1 MGVIGKDLG
10 VPYGECG
17 HNHSA
22 ALFLCMDRGPGR
34 TTLYRRNFPLELD
47 ATRFGRRL
55 ETQSVTVAAQK
66 MNRCFPNAG
75 PEFLHRRE

>member
-34 TTLYRRNFPLELD
+34 ATLFRLKMPL
-47 ATRFGRRL
+47 
-55 ETQSVTVAAQK
+55 QSTSKFVSASMILAIGTITA
-66 MNRCFPNAG
+66 
-75 PEFLHRRE
+75 